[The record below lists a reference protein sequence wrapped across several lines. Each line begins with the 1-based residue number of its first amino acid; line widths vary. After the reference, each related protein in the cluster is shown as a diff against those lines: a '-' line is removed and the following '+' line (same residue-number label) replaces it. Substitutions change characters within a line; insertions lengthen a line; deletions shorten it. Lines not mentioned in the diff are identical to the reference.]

1 MVMIPVL
8 LIPFEVVARFEPSID
23 PMDDAIVDAV
33 GALLPDER
41 RPTPGNRTFFD
52 RTVRHLAW
60 WNFGSAFPCC
70 RFLASQSKKNERTA
84 AGEKTKKWRFSENE
98 YDDRRPGC

>member
-33 GALLPDER
+33 GALLPDE
-41 RPTPGNRTFFD
+41 
-52 RTVRHLAW
+52 
-60 WNFGSAFPCC
+60 S
-70 RFLASQSKKNERTA
+70 
-84 AGEKTKKWRFSENE
+84 
-98 YDDRRPGC
+98 